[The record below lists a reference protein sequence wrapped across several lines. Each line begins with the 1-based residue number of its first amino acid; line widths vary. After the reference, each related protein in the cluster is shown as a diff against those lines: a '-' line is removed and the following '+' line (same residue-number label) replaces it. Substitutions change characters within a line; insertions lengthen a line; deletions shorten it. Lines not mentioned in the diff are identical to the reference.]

1 MVSDGKCSGSNTG
14 STRSRHRRRL
24 SIPRAA
30 PWRRGGR
37 SVAECVTSLAQSRG
51 AARRRAARR
60 TACGSAVNQPGH
72 EQRGGDGCGQ
82 HQRGREDQPAQR
94 RLPSRRPAHRPM
106 AGGRSEARR
115 RPEIGRPVLL
125 ATGRL
130 PVVAF
135 AFASHP
141 PSIATISN
149 AAHPRHGGRQ
159 HAQAPRRASVPPVL
173 LGAEQDFARL
183 VADQRPACM
192 RQHLDAALH
201 GRACRDLV
209 EPALEV
215 RVVCPGDALVL
226 P

>member
-159 HAQAPRRASVPPVL
+159 AMRRHRGSRQCRLYCSAPNRTSRAWSPTSGL
-173 LGAEQDFARL
+173 R
-183 VADQRPACM
+183 ACASTSTP
-192 RQHLDAALH
+192 RCTA
-201 GRACRDLV
+201 GRAAISSNQPLRC
-209 EPALEV
+209 
-215 RVVCPGDALVL
+215 G
-226 P
+226 